1 MRLLLLFVNLNV
13 KLEREGRGWLTSGS
27 RLRERFGTVVSKGWK
42 VVASNLLTSR
52 MDQHLFEA
60 GASSGIPLRGYIQ
73 HKVAAL
79 VILKRRRR
87 RTTLLFDYSSLIS
100 LYILSESRDDGSPVD
115 LYDNTSQTGA
125 SVDAEEFFSFDF
137 FTVIPC
143 INRVGMQHYKL

>member
-1 MRLLLLFVNLNV
+1 
-13 KLEREGRGWLTSGS
+13 
-27 RLRERFGTVVSKGWK
+27 
-42 VVASNLLTSR
+42 

-137 FTVIPC
+137 FTGIPC
-143 INRVGMQHYKL
+143 INRVGVQHYKLLMVIDRSSLYRQEKKKGKGKRVGCLSLVMTIRDISKRPPAPERDAGFLI

>member
-27 RLRERFGTVVSKGWK
+27 RLRERFGAVVSKGWK

-79 VILKRRRR
+79 VILKRR
-87 RTTLLFDYSSLIS
+87 TNPSPLWLFYLIS
-100 LYILSESRDDGSPVD
+100 LYVLSERGSRDDGSPVD
-115 LYDNTSQTGA
+115 VYDNTSQTGA